1 MSNNGCIV
9 AERRGMMIGARL
21 IGETHIEW
29 CVEYRDTKKVH
40 NIPKN
45 SKSKQVFPNTDEAQ
59 VWIAKQK

>member
-1 MSNNGCIV
+1 
-9 AERRGMMIGARL
+9 MMIGARL